1 MKNRLFVLLVIAA
14 AIFAVLVC
22 RLFYMQI
29 VNGEEAS
36 AGITSSVTREVSM
49 PAARGNIYDRYGR
62 PLAVNEAAFS
72 IEIDDSIAVD
82 YEDKNEQVVKLYEKM
97 KENGYT
103 VTDNLPISRDTEPK
117 FTISGDELE
126 EWKTA
131 N

>member
-1 MKNRLFVLLVIAA
+1 
-14 AIFAVLVC
+14 
-22 RLFYMQI
+22 MQI

-117 FTISGDELE
+117 FTISGDEPVSYTHL
-126 EWKTA
+126 KMCAT
-131 N
+131 

>member
-49 PAARGNIYDRYGR
+49 PAARGNI
-62 PLAVNEAAFS
+62 
-72 IEIDDSIAVD
+72 
-82 YEDKNEQVVKLYEKM
+82 
-97 KENGYT
+97 
-103 VTDNLPISRDTEPK
+103 
-117 FTISGDELE
+117 
-126 EWKTA
+126 
-131 N
+131 

>member
-72 IEIDDSIAVD
+72 IEIDLSLIH
-82 YEDKNEQVVKLYEKM
+82 
-97 KENGYT
+97 
-103 VTDNLPISRDTEPK
+103 ISEP
-117 FTISGDELE
+117 TRRS
-126 EWKTA
+126 
-131 N
+131 